1 MQHKFPK
8 IFSFIALLM
17 ILFVFNINNNSFE
30 LISKTKKKTKNSKIA
45 KSKKKKSKS
54 NLSAKTKKNSSSTF
68 GKKGTLT
75 FGVDTINSIQNY
87 EGVNYFNLH
96 FTRGRVKHSAHV
108 IEIDAEKFKDIEVIK
123 AGNSVRD
130 LRRLHDLL
138 GIADSTDLIPDF
150 LGGINASFW
159 RAYSN
164 NPIGPTF
171 VNGEPIELKTYKN
184 WSSTFFDRHNLPYIG
199 NFSINA
205 TIRCEDLCEFTINN
219 INKRND
225 SLGVILY
232 NKYYGHEIPYVAEQK
247 IEKLLEET
255 LMSFNEALEVQDS
268 TEDAFD
274 IEQFKQ
280 SQREIEQDKNIEKN
294 LIKIVCEYLEKP
306 EINKT
311 IRARVVSKNKGVV
324 EIPENGFIVTFG
336 IDYPEDLIPQIG
348 KMIELKYETNIYPEV
363 RFMHS
368 VSATPRLVSEGIAKH
383 QAYEEGSKGRR
394 FILRDLPRTAIG
406 YNEDKSKL
414 YLVCLEA
421 TNDLGIKGV
430 SLERLANIMK
440 MIGCYDAMNLDGG
453 GSSNMIFEGKNRARR
468 SSMFNSRKISVAIG
482 VKV

>member
-1 MQHKFPK
+1 
-8 IFSFIALLM
+8 M
-17 ILFVFNINNNSFE
+17 ILFIFNINYNSNE
-30 LISKTKKKTKNSKIA
+30 LLSKTKKKTKILKTKNT
-45 KSKKKKSKS
+45 KSKKS
-54 NLSAKTKKNSSSTF
+54 KTKKQKLSSNSKNKTTSTF

-75 FGVDTINSIQNY
+75 FAIDTINSIINY

-96 FTRGRVKHSAHV
+96 FIRGKVKHSAHL

-184 WSSTFFDRHNLPYIG
+184 WSSTFFDKHNLPYIG
-199 NFSINA
+199 NFTINA
-205 TIRCEDLCEFTINN
+205 TIRCEDLCEFTLNN
-219 INKRND
+219 INRRND
-225 SLGVILY
+225 STGVILY
-232 NKYYGHEIPYVAEQK
+232 NKYYGKEIPYVPEQK

-311 IRARVVSKNKGVV
+311 IKARVVSKNKGVV

-348 KMIELKYETNIYPEV
+348 KMIELKYETNIYSEV

-394 FILRDLPRTAIG
+394 FILKDLPRTAIG